1 MSTTVRVP
9 VKASIWDWVMR
20 IGAYSN
26 LTVAD
31 HEKIDLWRSGSE
43 NPTMRQI
50 SYMSKKLSVPFG
62 YFFLK
67 EPVDD
72 TPQVFAHR
80 TIANANLAKPSRDLV
95 DTVFSMQ
102 SIQDWARQDSRDN
115 DYAQLSYVGSCSI
128 ATITAQQLAHRIHQV
143 LGLDERWFEAVSS
156 PRLLS
161 EAFTLLRQSCEQAGI
176 LVMLNGIVGDNTH
189 RALNPQEF
197 RAFALVDAYDP
208 LIFINHADSRA
219 GQLFSL
225 AHEVAHIWLG
235 VDELYNDNYL
245 TQSNAPLEVLCN
257 ATAAELLIPNA
268 AFIQE
273 WKQSMSTGISEVQVI
288 AQLAKVFPVS
298 AVTVARRALDAGFI
312 GQAMYDKI
320 ADESLKQWE
329 QKESTVSGGN
339 YYNTKQSRLDH
350 RFLARLSASI
360 SEGRTTYTQAYRLTG
375 SNRTTFPKLLEAA
388 GV

>member
-115 DYAQLSYVGSCSI
+115 DYVQLSYVGSCSI
-128 ATITAQQLAHRIHQV
+128 ATITAQQLAHRIRQV

-208 LIFINHADSRA
+208 LIFINRADSRA

-245 TQSNAPLEVLCN
+245 TQSNAPREVLCN
-257 ATAAELLIPNA
+257 ATAAELFTQN
-268 AFIQE
+268 
-273 WKQSMSTGISEVQVI
+273 
-288 AQLAKVFPVS
+288 
-298 AVTVARRALDAGFI
+298 AGFADHMI
-312 GQAMYDKI
+312 DGKV

-329 QKESTVSGGN
+329 QKERTVSGGN
-339 YYNTKQSRLDH
+339 YYNTKQSRLGP
-350 RFLARLSASI
+350 RFLARLAASI